1 LGQDSIRRHQKQHLS
16 RALTAVKAKREA
28 SEERRAEG
36 LADRLESLIRKIEA
50 LVETSAQE
58 GAAGQMLAASRE
70 LRSCYEL
77 AAKLDGT
84 LSDRTQ
90 VTVNVLSSPE
100 TTMLMQALIGALEP
114 WPEARI
120 AASNAID
127 AVGVEVGNV

>member
-1 LGQDSIRRHQKQHLS
+1 
-16 RALTAVKAKREA
+16 
-28 SEERRAEG
+28 
-36 LADRLESLIRKIEA
+36 
-50 LVETSAQE
+50 
-58 GAAGQMLAASRE
+58 
-70 LRSCYEL
+70 
-77 AAKLDGT
+77 